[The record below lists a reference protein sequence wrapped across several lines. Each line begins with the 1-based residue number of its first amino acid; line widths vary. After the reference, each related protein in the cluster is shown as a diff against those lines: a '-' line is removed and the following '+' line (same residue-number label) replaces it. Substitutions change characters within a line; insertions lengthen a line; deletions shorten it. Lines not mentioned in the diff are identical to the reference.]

1 MRSLQEIGTFMKSI
15 RDLDLSPA
23 GEYFASPVDW
33 RDVVLYSLLVDR
45 FDDGSRGFNRQHTGT
60 RPGQRSPDHRTVF
73 QGGNLRGVIRRLD
86 YLSGLGVN
94 GIWLSPV
101 FKNRPERD
109 DTYHGYG
116 IHSFLEVDPR
126 FGTVEDLRE
135 LVSKAHARG
144 MYVILDIV
152 ANYTGDNWAYESDR
166 SCEYSFVVDKPYPF
180 GFWRTVSSNG
190 NGTGNDAVW
199 PEEFQLKQFYMRRGK
214 IRDLKVEGP
223 EAIEGDFDSLKKLD
237 IQRREVLDALVRIYK
252 FWIRTTDIDG
262 FRLDAAKHMDPLSTA
277 LFCSAIREYAK
288 TLGKHNFLIFG
299 EIASGYPTI
308 QQYLKGCAFCSGN
321 GHRLHGIDAALDFPL
336 SYILERVVK
345 GFSSPEEIRWV
356 YNGMNPLYA
365 NGRDPGMNS
374 VTFLDN
380 HDRNQRFMHGNP
392 YQQQLI
398 LALGYLLTSLGV
410 PSIYYGTEQGF
421 DGGGPDLH
429 YVREC
434 MFGGN
439 WGAFDGSGRSF
450 FDPRHPVY
458 RGIAQLTAVRRN
470 EPALRYGRQYF
481 RETSTNGLD
490 FGQPTG
496 RHCTLAY
503 SRIMDETEILVALNL
518 DFDARNDFITIDSHM
533 HNDGDWMVDL
543 LRPGTRVP
551 VVKRNGRNVVQLD
564 IKGLQMAL
572 LKKA

>member
-1 MRSLQEIGTFMKSI
+1 
-15 RDLDLSPA
+15 
-23 GEYFASPVDW
+23 
-33 RDVVLYSLLVDR
+33 
-45 FDDGSRGFNRQHTGT
+45 
-60 RPGQRSPDHRTVF
+60 
-73 QGGNLRGVIRRLD
+73 
-86 YLSGLGVN
+86 LGIT

-116 IHSFLEVDPR
+116 IHNFLEVDPR
-126 FGTVEDLRE
+126 FGTIEDLCE
-135 LVSKAHARG
+135 LVSRAHDRG
-144 MYVILDIV
+144 MYVIFDIV
-152 ANYTGDNWAYESDR
+152 ANYTGDNWAYEADR
-166 SCEYSFVVDKPYPF
+166 ACEYSFVVDKPYPF

-190 NGTGNDAVW
+190 NGSGNDAVW
-199 PEEFQLKQFYMRRGK
+199 PREFQLKQFYMRRGK

-237 IQRREVLDALVRIYK
+237 IRRREVLDALIRIYK
-252 FWIRTTDIDG
+252 FWIRTTDVDG
-262 FRLDAAKHMDPLSTA
+262 FRLDAAKHMDPHSTA

-299 EIASGYPTI
+299 EIASGYQTI
-308 QQYLKGCAFCSGN
+308 QQYLKGCAFCAGN

-356 YNGMNPLYA
+356 YNETNPLYA

-380 HDRNQRFMHGNP
+380 HDRNHRFMHKNP
-392 YQQQLI
+392 HQQQLM
-398 LALGYLLTSLGV
+398 LSLGYLLTSLGV

-439 WGAFDGSGRSF
+439 WGAFGYCGRSF
-450 FDPRHPVY
+450 FDRHHPVY
-458 RGIAQLTAVRRN
+458 KKIAHLTAIRRN

-481 RETSTNGLD
+481 RETSANGVD
-490 FGQPTG
+490 FSHPTD

-518 DFDARNDFITIDSHM
+518 DFDTRNDFITIDLDM
-533 HNDGDWMVDL
+533 HRHGDWMVDL
-543 LRPGTRVP
+543 LRPGVRVR
-551 VVKRNGRNVVQLD
+551 VIRRNGRNIVRLN
-564 IKGLQMAL
+564 IKGLQMAI
-572 LKKA
+572 LKKE